1 MNYIK
6 EFFKKHK
13 FVFLVII
20 ILILSIG
27 GGIFGEIVIKPYL
40 VDTSY
45 NFSSFGNL
53 DFSQGRFRDQGIVIS
68 NAKNVTVQQDVKI
81 EETINSVSVSL
92 VGIYKKQKL
101 IKPGNIFSPDN
112 FYKISDARQNDS
124 VGLAAGQGFIITSD
138 GWIITTLMLDKI
150 YTDYVVITKDKKIY
164 QIDKAVSD
172 GPTSFNFIHVAA
184 RDFPVKK
191 FAANQDIKRGNSTIS
206 VNWLGS
212 SWVSSVL
219 GFKEQGGLVQSSDIF
234 SAKLI
239 LNNDVPQEFRGSVV
253 FNLAG
258 DALGLAD
265 GKGEI
270 EPMAHLETVINSL
283 FKNKI
288 IKRPSLGVNYIN
300 LASFV
305 SVDEQNNYW
314 QKGVIIY
321 KDLKNIAV
329 KKSSPADK
337 AGLLEHDIII
347 SVDNIN
353 LDKVNDLADIVQG
366 YAVGDKINLVIIR
379 DGVEKAVEVILEEQ
393 K

>member
-1 MNYIK
+1 MDYIK
-6 EFFKKHK
+6 EFFKKNK
-13 FVFLVII
+13 FVFLVVV

-27 GGIFGEIVIKPYL
+27 GGIFGEIAIRPYL
-40 VDTSY
+40 IDTSY

-68 NAKNVTVQQDVKI
+68 NAKNITVQQDVKT
-81 EETINSVSVSL
+81 EETINSVSASL

-101 IKPGNIFSPDN
+101 ANPSNVFSPDN
-112 FYKISDARQNDS
+112 FYKISD
-124 VGLAAGQGFIITSD
+124 AAGQGFIITSD
-138 GWIITTLMLDKI
+138 GWIVTILALDKI

-206 VNWLGS
+206 VNWLEL

-219 GFKEQGGLVQSSDIF
+219 GFKEKSGLLESSDIF
-234 SAKLI
+234 STKLI
-239 LNNDVPQEFRGSVV
+239 LNNDVPEEFRGSVV

-258 DALGLAD
+258 DALGLIDA
-265 GKGEI
+265 KGEI
-270 EPMAHLETVINSL
+270 EPMAHMETVVNSL

-288 IKRPSLGVNYIN
+288 ITRPSLGVNYIN
-300 LASFV
+300 LTSFV
-305 SVDEQNNYW
+305 AVDEQNNYW
-314 QKGVIIY
+314 QKGVVIY
-321 KDLKNIAV
+321 KDAKNVAI
-329 KKSSPADK
+329 KKGSSAEK
-337 AGLLEHDIII
+337 AGLREGDIII

-353 LDKVNDLADIVQG
+353 LDKANNLADIVQG
-366 YAVGDKINLVIIR
+366 YAVGDKINLVIMR
-379 DGVEKAVEVILEEQ
+379 DGAEKAVEVILEEQ